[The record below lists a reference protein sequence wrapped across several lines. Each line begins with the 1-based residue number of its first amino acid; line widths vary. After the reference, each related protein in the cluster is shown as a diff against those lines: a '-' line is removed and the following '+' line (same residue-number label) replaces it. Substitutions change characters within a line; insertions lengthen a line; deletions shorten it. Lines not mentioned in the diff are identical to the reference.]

1 MLENILRKI
10 NSISFLTW
18 IDDDEHVILNIPFW
32 VVVVVVV
39 LSVILIRK
47 RRGK

>member
-18 IDDDEHVILNIPFW
+18 IDDDGRVILNIPFW

-47 RRGK
+47 ATSK